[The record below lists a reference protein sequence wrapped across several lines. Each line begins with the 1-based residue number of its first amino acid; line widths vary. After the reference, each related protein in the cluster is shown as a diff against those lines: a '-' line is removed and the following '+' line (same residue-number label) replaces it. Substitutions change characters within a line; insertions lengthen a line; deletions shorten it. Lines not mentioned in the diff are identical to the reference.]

1 MARCSSDYSAH
12 YRWKWFNREHWR
24 RSFREQKR
32 RSSGAFIELM
42 RERGMENQPVLDC
55 SCGLGLKTIVMRE
68 AGLAVSG
75 ADACPEAVR
84 LARRFAEEEGHE
96 DIPYFVSSWADL
108 PRNAEIRYA
117 AIFNDAL
124 SWVYEDKEMAASL
137 RGLHD
142 SLLPGGILAYMG
154 ALPGTQDD
162 RQQLLDQEWEKRTAS
177 GRHRPGIA
185 AVDGRTSVQEV
196 LFLEKGTDYIE
207 EHHLYAVR
215 EGDEQ
220 RIETCCVRVALKWDW
235 ATIQPLLEEVGFI
248 SFTPKEFVAASDE
261 PFPLVVAVRD

>member
-1 MARCSSDYSAH
+1 
-12 YRWKWFNREHWR
+12 
-24 RSFREQKR
+24 
-32 RSSGAFIELM
+32 M
-42 RERGMENQPVLDC
+42 RERGAEDQPVLDC

-75 ADACPEAVR
+75 ADSCIEAVR

-108 PRNAEIRYA
+108 PRNTEMRYA

-124 SWVYEDKEMAASL
+124 SWVYADEEMGASL

-154 ALPGTQDD
+154 ALPGTRDD
-162 RQQLLDQEWEKRTAS
+162 RQRLLDQEWEKRTAG

-185 AVDGRTSVQEV
+185 AVDGRTAVQEV
-196 LFLEKGTDYIE
+196 IFSEKGTDYID
-207 EHHLYAVR
+207 EHHLYVVR
-215 EGDEQ
+215 DGDEQ
-220 RIETCCVRVALKWDW
+220 RIESCCLRVALKWGW
-235 ATIQPLLEEVGFI
+235 ATIQPFLEEAGFM
-248 SFTPKEFVAASDE
+248 SFTTKEFVAANGE
-261 PFPLVVAVRD
+261 PFHLVVAVRD